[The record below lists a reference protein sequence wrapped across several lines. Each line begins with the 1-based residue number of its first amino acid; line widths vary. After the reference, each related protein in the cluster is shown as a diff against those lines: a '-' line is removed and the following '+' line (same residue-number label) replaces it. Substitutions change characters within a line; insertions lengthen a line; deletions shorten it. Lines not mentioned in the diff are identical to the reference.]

1 MNRRRRFLKKSLK
14 FIAGTGLLFSP
25 FFSWTRLVHA
35 EIQKIILPKDTPR
48 EELAYKNPAELD
60 TRKLDITP
68 LEDFKTM
75 GITDHK
81 TDLDTW
87 RLKVEGHV
95 EVPLRLT
102 YSQILTFPAIE
113 RDVLLICPGVFANH
127 GRWKGISMSAL
138 LQKAKVTDKGTFV
151 NFRGPEGIYE
161 KAEGFPLK
169 DVLSDKIFLAY
180 EVNGKPLPQK
190 HGFPLRVVAE
200 DRFGFTW
207 VKYVHKITVD

>member
-1 MNRRRRFLKKSLK
+1 MNRRRRFLKLALE
-14 FIAGTGLLFSP
+14 FIGGMGLLLSP
-25 FFSWTRLVHA
+25 FSSWIRRVHA
-35 EIQKIILPKDTPR
+35 KVQKIILPKDTPR

-75 GITDHK
+75 GITDQK

-95 EVPLRLT
+95 EVPLSLT
-102 YSQILTFPAIE
+102 YSQILALPAIQ
-113 RDVLLICPGVFANH
+113 RDVLLICPGIFANH

-138 LQKAKVTDKGTFV
+138 LQKAGVTDKGTLV
-151 NFRGPEGIYE
+151 NFRGPEGMYE
-161 KAEGFPLK
+161 KVEGFPIK
-169 DVLSDKIFLAY
+169 DVLSDKVFLAY
-180 EVNGKPLPQK
+180 SVNGKPLPQK

-207 VKYVHKITVD
+207 VKYVHKMTVD

>member
-1 MNRRRRFLKKSLK
+1 MNRRRRFLKISLE
-14 FIAGTGLLFSP
+14 FITGVSFLFSP
-25 FFSWTRLVHA
+25 FFSWIRRVHA
-35 EIQKIILPKDTPR
+35 KIQKIILPKDTPR

-60 TRKLDITP
+60 TRNLDITP
-68 LEDFKTM
+68 LKDFKTM
-75 GITDHK
+75 GITDQK

-102 YSQILTFPAIE
+102 YSQILTLPAIE
-113 RDVLLICPGVFANH
+113 RDVLLICPGFFGNH
-127 GRWKGISMSAL
+127 GRWKGISVSIL
-138 LQKAKVTDKGTFV
+138 LQKAKVTDKGTRV

-161 KAEGFPLK
+161 KVEGFPLK
-169 DVLSDKIFLAY
+169 DVLSDKVFLAY
-180 EVNGKPLPQK
+180 AVNGKPLPEK

-200 DRFGFTW
+200 DSFGFTW

>member
-1 MNRRRRFLKKSLK
+1 MNRRRRFLKMSLE
-14 FIAGTGLLFSP
+14 FITGIGLLFSP
-25 FFSWTRLVHA
+25 FFSWIRLVHA

-75 GITDHK
+75 GITGHK

-95 EVPLRLT
+95 EVPLRLA

-138 LQKAKVTDKGTFV
+138 IQKAKVTDKGTFV

-161 KAEGFPLK
+161 KVEGFPLK

-207 VKYVHKITVD
+207 VKYVHKMTVD